1 METHLL
7 DTMLSAYAAQ
17 GTPVTIVLQNRS
29 RATGRVRAF
38 DSYVIVLEG
47 QRSEI
52 VYRHAISS
60 ISPARPAAETR
71 TAPPRPEQAKQ
82 AARPAK
88 QASPAAN
95 RPRKERPASRPSAAV
110 ADPGLNTAMKEG
122 LLRWMQE
129 QKSK

>member
-29 RATGRVRAF
+29 RTTSRVKAF

-47 QRSEI
+47 QKSEI
-52 VYRHAISS
+52 VYRHAVSS
-60 ISPARPAAETR
+60 IAPAAAVSEARPAAAR
-71 TAPPRPEQAKQ
+71 TPQKQ
-82 AARPAK
+82 AAPASK
-88 QASPAAN
+88 PSSPAAD
-95 RPRKERPASRPSAAV
+95 RKKKDRPAPRPAPSAE
-110 ADPGLNTAMKEG
+110 PGLNTGMKEG

-129 QKSK
+129 HKSK